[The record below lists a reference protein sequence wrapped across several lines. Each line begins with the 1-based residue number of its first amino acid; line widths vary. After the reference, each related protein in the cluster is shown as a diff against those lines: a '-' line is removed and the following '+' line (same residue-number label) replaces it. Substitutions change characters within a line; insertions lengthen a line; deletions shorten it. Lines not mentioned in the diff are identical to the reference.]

1 MVGLMLEDAPITVS
15 VSVSVDVLGA
25 AVVEVVVVVVV
36 AAAVVVESGRV
47 DSFGA
52 SGEMSGLKISLTD
65 SKGGLGLKD
74 CRYGV

>member
-1 MVGLMLEDAPITVS
+1 MLEDAPITVS
-15 VSVSVDVLGA
+15 VSVSVEVIAA
-25 AVVEVVVVVVV
+25 AVVEVVVVVV